1 MKSRVS
7 TAIMKHSIRLIIL
20 GCIGVCSLQT
30 PVHAQQIKVVFG
42 KILNLPEGKKKAEPF
57 PSSEKVYIFAFNTVA
72 AARDAKKQLE
82 SGNATIMSDADVV
95 AGPDGYYEIRVAENG
110 ALIIRVAMKTELREV
125 NYASEINMNID
136 GGIMLNTVTVTA
148 DRPTPKPDPEAGTI
162 EGNNFMVS
170 TPIPMP
176 KQFGQ
181 PNRRLIIQ
189 PYLLDCDTEDT
200 VEYMKPIIMDGA
212 EFNLTQD
219 RRMAFDMAHDALSQY
234 IDQKRQLSEEPFV
247 ININDTVHVENPRRM
262 YSARCK
268 MILTDYTHAPFRED
282 YQLSTCKIRRPLQF
296 LEFNFPD
303 FELDPNKYKETPR
316 REKRNTAGNISLTF
330 LVGKAQLDPEDPA
343 NEEQMNKLKNDL
355 LEIINGEGTTLKEF
369 KITGVSSPE
378 GRYASNLALAK
389 QRTNFAL
396 SQITSVIP
404 AAAWARVY
412 KHPTE
417 TRVATWSEVADL
429 LEADT
434 LLKEA
439 EEVRKIVEKFP
450 KSPDA
455 QFASVA
461 RLPYYSTLI
470 KDRLPRLRTVHYEYK
485 HEIFREL
492 NPDEI
497 LDRYK
502 NDPDYREGKK
512 QFTRYE
518 YWHLFQMVKDP
529 KEAEKIFRRAYKE
542 TKTYDPDPAKQ
553 KPWIL
558 AANNLAVSY
567 LKRDTFDVEVLR
579 PLIDLSRKVNQIDR
593 FDDGIS
599 VTETEIN
606 PEVIVANQLA
616 MYIRANNFSDA
627 SILARILPDDDKFT
641 MIKAYARCLGGY
653 YKGGSTL
660 QEMNERKEVFQLV
673 RKSSPLNNVV
683 MCMAMNTPAYNAEA
697 QQAIAELPPTALTLY
712 LKAILSDRQNGEAG
726 WMETGMLLNQ
736 VFTMDPKFIKIA
748 INDGDIKKELL
759 EFYEDV
765 YGKLE

>member
-1 MKSRVS
+1 
-7 TAIMKHSIRLIIL
+7 MKHFCKIIIL
-20 GCIGVCSLQT
+20 GCIGVCSLLT

-72 AARDAKKQLE
+72 AAQDAKKQLE

-162 EGNNFMVS
+162 EGNNFMVN

-189 PYLLDCDTEDT
+189 PYLIDCGTEDT
-200 VEYMKPIIMDGA
+200 VQFMKPIIMDGE

-234 IDQKRQLSEEPFV
+234 IDQKRKLSEEPFV
-247 ININDTVHVENPRRM
+247 IDINDTVHVDNPRKM

-303 FELDPNKYKETPR
+303 FELDPNEYKETPR

-343 NEEQMNKLKNDL
+343 NEEQMTKLKNDL

-378 GRYASNLALAK
+378 GRYASNLALSK

-396 SQITSVIP
+396 QQITSVIP
-404 AAAWARVY
+404 ASAWARVY

-417 TRVATWSEVADL
+417 TRVATWDEVADL
-429 LEADT
+429 LETDSLFT
-434 LLKEA
+434 EA
-439 EEVRKIVEKFP
+439 EEIRKIAAKFP

-455 QFASVA
+455 QFASIA

-502 NDPDYREGKK
+502 NDLEYREGKK

-518 YWHLFQMVKDP
+518 YWHLFQMVKDSV
-529 KEAEKIFRRAYKE
+529 EAEKVFRRAYKE

-567 LKRDTFDVEVLR
+567 LKRDTFDVEILR

-599 VTETEIN
+599 VTETVIN
-606 PEVIVANQLA
+606 PEIIVANQLA

-627 SILARILPDDDKFT
+627 SILARILPEDEKFK

-653 YKGGSTL
+653 YKGGNTL
-660 QEMNERKEVFQLV
+660 QETEERKQVFQMV

-683 MCMAMNTPAYNAEA
+683 MCMAMNSPAYNAEA
-697 QQAIAELPPTALTLY
+697 QQAITELPLNALTLY
-712 LKAILSDRQNGEAG
+712 LKAVLSDRQNGEGG
-726 WMETGMLLNQ
+726 WMETCMLLNQ
-736 VFTMDPKFIKIA
+736 AFTMDPKFKKIA
-748 INDGDIKKELL
+748 INDGDLKKELL
-759 EFYEDV
+759 EFYEDM

>member
-1 MKSRVS
+1 
-7 TAIMKHSIRLIIL
+7 MKHSIRLIIL

-542 TKTYDPDPAKQ
+542 TKTYDPDPTKQ

>member
-1 MKSRVS
+1 MKRYF
-7 TAIMKHSIRLIIL
+7 KIIII
-20 GCIGVCSLQT
+20 GCIGACMALAPAQ
-30 PVHAQQIKVVFG
+30 AQQIKVVFG
-42 KILNLPEGKKKAEPF
+42 KILNLPEGKKKGEPF
-57 PSSEKVYIFAFNTVA
+57 PSTEKVYVFAFNTIA
-72 AARDAKKQLE
+72 AARDAQKQLE
-82 SGNATIMSDADVV
+82 SGNATIMSDADAV

-125 NYASEINMNID
+125 NYSSEINMNID

-189 PYLLDCDTEDT
+189 PYLIDCGTEDT
-200 VEYMKPIIMDGA
+200 IEFMKPTIMDGI
-212 EFNLTQD
+212 EFDLTQN
-219 RRMAFDMAHDALSQY
+219 RRMAFDMAHDTLSKY
-234 IDQKRQLSEEPFV
+234 IDQKRRLSEDPFI
-247 ININDTVHVENPRRM
+247 ININDTVHVENPRKM

-330 LVGKAQLDPEDPA
+330 LVGKAELDPEDPA

-378 GRYASNLALAK
+378 GRYASNLALSK

-396 SQITSVIP
+396 DQITSVIP
-404 AAAWARVY
+404 ASAWARVY

-417 TRVATWSEVADL
+417 TRVATWDEVADL
-429 LEADT
+429 LEGDS
-434 LLKEA
+434 LFNEA
-439 EEVRKIVEKFP
+439 EEIRKIADKFP

-455 QFASVA
+455 QFASIA
-461 RLPYYSTLI
+461 RLSYYPTLI

-502 NDPDYREGKK
+502 NDPEYRGGKK

-518 YWHLFQMVKDP
+518 YWHLFQMVKDA
-529 KEAEKIFRRAYKE
+529 KEAEKIFRRAYNE
-542 TKTYDPDPAKQ
+542 TKTYDPDPTKQ

-558 AANNLAVSY
+558 AANNLAIAY
-567 LKRDTFDVEVLR
+567 LKRDTFDVEILR

-606 PEVIVANQLA
+606 PEIIVANQLA

-627 SILARILPDDDKFT
+627 SILARILPDDDKFK

-660 QEMNERKEVFQLV
+660 QETEERKQVFQLV
-673 RKSSPLNNVV
+673 KSSSPLNNVV
-683 MCMAMNTPAYNAEA
+683 MCMAMNTPAYNAEGM
-697 QQAIAELPPTALTLY
+697 QAVVELPPSALALY
-712 LKAILSDRQNGEAG
+712 LKAVLSDRQNGEAG
-726 WMETGMLLNQ
+726 WMETCMLLNQ
-736 VFTMDPKFIKIA
+736 IFTMDAKFKKIA

-759 EFYEDV
+759 EFYEEI